1 MSDKENSLYK
11 KFGALES
18 SMNKLNSQMNYFMQG
33 QYIGEIIMDNARL
46 YKQISLEIINAIENN
61 NIDILNE
68 LFEKRQNILNNSENI
83 NKLKDDLI
91 KSEILEIDNKIKT
104 LLSKEIEKTK
114 SEIKEH
120 RRSIMVN
127 NSYIQNNKEILNL
140 FNKKV

>member
-1 MSDKENSLYK
+1 
-11 KFGALES
+11 
-18 SMNKLNSQMNYFMQG
+18 
-33 QYIGEIIMDNARL
+33 MDNARL

-104 LLSKEIEKTK
+104 LLIKEIEKTK

-120 RRSIMVN
+120 RCSIMVN

>member
-1 MSDKENSLYK
+1 
-11 KFGALES
+11 
-18 SMNKLNSQMNYFMQG
+18 
-33 QYIGEIIMDNARL
+33 MDNARL

-68 LFEKRQNILNNSENI
+68 LFEKRQNILNNSEKI

-127 NSYIQNNKEILNL
+127 NSYIQNNKEITPYIYVVRNTWPSIQKIN
-140 FNKKV
+140 NKNDKDVVKLRRVQNENKY

>member
-1 MSDKENSLYK
+1 
-11 KFGALES
+11 
-18 SMNKLNSQMNYFMQG
+18 
-33 QYIGEIIMDNARL
+33 MDNARL

-104 LLSKEIEKTK
+104 LL
-114 SEIKEH
+114 IK
-120 RRSIMVN
+120 
-127 NSYIQNNKEILNL
+127 
-140 FNKKV
+140 

>member
-1 MSDKENSLYK
+1 
-11 KFGALES
+11 
-18 SMNKLNSQMNYFMQG
+18 
-33 QYIGEIIMDNARL
+33 MDNASL
-46 YKQISLEIINAIENN
+46 YKQISLEIIDALENN

-68 LFEKRQNILNNSENI
+68 LFEKRQNILDNSENI
-83 NKLKDDLI
+83 NKLKDNLI

-104 LLSKEIEKTK
+104 LLSIEIEKTK
-114 SEIKEH
+114 NEIKDH

>member
-1 MSDKENSLYK
+1 
-11 KFGALES
+11 
-18 SMNKLNSQMNYFMQG
+18 
-33 QYIGEIIMDNARL
+33 MDNASL
-46 YKQISLEIINAIENN
+46 YKQISLEIIDALEND

-68 LFEKRQNILNNSENI
+68 LFEKRQSILDNSENI
-83 NKLKDDLI
+83 NKLKDNII
-91 KSEILEIDNKIKT
+91 KSEILDIDNKIKT

-120 RRSIMVN
+120 RRSVMVN

>member
-1 MSDKENSLYK
+1 
-11 KFGALES
+11 
-18 SMNKLNSQMNYFMQG
+18 
-33 QYIGEIIMDNARL
+33 MDNARL
-46 YKQISLEIINAIENN
+46 YKQISLAIINDIENN

-68 LFEKRQNILNNSENI
+68 LFEKRQ

-104 LLSKEIEKTK
+104 LLIKEIEKTK

>member
-1 MSDKENSLYK
+1 
-11 KFGALES
+11 
-18 SMNKLNSQMNYFMQG
+18 
-33 QYIGEIIMDNARL
+33 MDNARL

-68 LFEKRQNILNNSENI
+68 LFEKRQNILNNSEKI

-114 SEIKEH
+114 IEIKEH
-120 RRSIMVN
+120 IRSIMVK

-140 FNKKV
+140 FNKVLENYTVYICCKKYLAEYSEDKQ

>member
-1 MSDKENSLYK
+1 
-11 KFGALES
+11 
-18 SMNKLNSQMNYFMQG
+18 
-33 QYIGEIIMDNARL
+33 MDNASL
-46 YKQISLEIINAIENN
+46 YKQISLEIIDALEND

-68 LFEKRQNILNNSENI
+68 LFEKRQSILDNSENI
-83 NKLKDDLI
+83 NKLKDNII
-91 KSEILEIDNKIKT
+91 KSEILDIDNKIKT
-104 LLSKEIEKTK
+104 LLGKEIEKTK